1 MAQAA
6 RTIVSINVAH
16 VMRTYG
22 VHGGENQLA
31 QLFRSF
37 DQTGFQH
44 LFFFVYRDDI
54 CQRHF
59 SAIPQLRTKTLLGL
73 RSKVFPSL
81 RKEML
86 VLLLLLPILQIRL
99 LLALRRNRCSICV
112 AHGVQGAMVAWLAA
126 MLLRGVRFVYVH
138 RGTKSAQGRH
148 PLFTLLYRPFDV
160 IAGVSHASAD
170 SLRELAQGKQ
180 PLAIENGIDLVA
192 IEMRRKQCPAAPA
205 NDRFAIICVGR
216 LLPGKGQALILEA
229 FADVCSQVP
238 NAELLVV
245 GSGPDAAPLRARAEH
260 LGVVGNVRFLG
271 ECKDVVCLLAGSQV
285 FVHASESEGLS
296 NAVLEAMAVGL
307 PSVVVAAPGVTECHV
322 EGETAFVV
330 SRSQA
335 ELSARL
341 SLLAADPV
349 LRDRMGQAAKARV
362 REQYSIAANCRR
374 YAALYRQLT

>member
-1 MAQAA
+1 MS
-6 RTIVSINVAH
+6 VNVAH

-22 VHGGENQLA
+22 VHGGENQLT

-37 DQTGFQH
+37 AEPGFQH

-54 CQRHF
+54 CQQHF
-59 SAIPQLRTKTLLGL
+59 ATIPQLRTETLLGL

-81 RKEML
+81 SKEML

-99 LLALRRNRCSICV
+99 LLALRRNRCRICV

-126 MLLRGVRFVYVH
+126 TFLRSVRFVYVH
-138 RGTKSAQGRH
+138 RGTKSSQGKH

-170 SLRELAQGKQ
+170 SLRDLATDKQ
-180 PLAIENGIDLVA
+180 PLAIENGIDWQA
-192 IEMRRKQCPAAPA
+192 IEAALIHCPATAA
-205 NDRFAIICVGR
+205 SDSFVMVCVGR
-216 LLPGKGQALILEA
+216 LLPAKGQALILES
-229 FADVCSQVP
+229 FADVRTKVP
-238 NAELLVV
+238 GAELLVV
-245 GSGPDAAPLRARAEH
+245 GTGPDAASLQALAEH
-260 LGVVGNVRFLG
+260 LGVSGGVRFLG
-271 ECKDVVCLLAGSQV
+271 DRKDVVCLLGGSQV
-285 FVHASESEGLS
+285 FVHASEFEGLS

-322 EGETAFVV
+322 EAETAFVV

-341 SLLAADPV
+341 LLLAADPA
-349 LRDRMGQAAKARV
+349 LRARMGRAAQARV
-362 REQYSIAANCRR
+362 REHYSIDANCKR
-374 YAALYRQLT
+374 YAALYRELT

>member
-1 MAQAA
+1 MSVN
-6 RTIVSINVAH
+6 IAH

-37 DQTGFQH
+37 AEPGFRH

-59 SAIPQLRTKTLLGL
+59 ATIPQLQTGTLLGL
-73 RSKVFPSL
+73 RSKAFPSL

-86 VLLLLLPILQIRL
+86 ILLLLLPLLQIRL
-99 LLALRRNRCSICV
+99 LLALRRDRCRICV
-112 AHGVQGAMVAWLAA
+112 AHGVQGAMVTWLAA
-126 MLLRGVRFVYVH
+126 TLLRDVRFVYMH
-138 RGTKSAQGRH
+138 RGTKSSQGKH

-170 SLRELAQGKQ
+170 SLRDLAPGKQ
-180 PLAIENGIDLVA
+180 PLSIENGIDWQA
-192 IEMRRKQCPAAPA
+192 IETALAQCSSSRQS
-205 NDRFAIICVGR
+205 DRFAIICVGR
-216 LLPGKGQALILEA
+216 LLPAKGQALILDA
-229 FADVCSQVP
+229 FADVRTKVP
-238 NAELLVV
+238 GAELLVV
-245 GSGPDAAPLRARAEH
+245 GSGPDAAELQAQAER
-260 LGVVGNVRFLG
+260 LGVADGVHFLG
-271 ECKDVVCLLAGSQV
+271 DRKDVVCLLGDSQV
-285 FVHASESEGLS
+285 FAHASESEGLS

-322 EGETAFVV
+322 EAETAFVV
-330 SRSQA
+330 PRSQA

-341 SLLAADPV
+341 CALAADSA
-349 LRDRMGQAAKARV
+349 LRARMGQAAKARV
-362 REQYSIAANCRR
+362 RQHYSIAANCER